1 MVRLLGAGKFDLY
14 IWIDITQLFQ
24 NENNFLTDPSHSTED
39 LMLLLQAEKEF
50 LNEMLSDQP
59 KSKNQTKLNKMVKNY
74 LSHIDYDL

>member
-1 MVRLLGAGKFDLY
+1 MYITYTNINLL
-14 IWIDITQLFQ
+14 Q
-24 NENNFLTDPSHSTED
+24 NENNFLQDPSHSTED

>member
-1 MVRLLGAGKFDLY
+1 MYITYTNINLL
-14 IWIDITQLFQ
+14 Q
-24 NENNFLTDPSHSTED
+24 NENNFLQDPSHSTED

-59 KSKNQTKLNKMVKNY
+59 KSKNQTKLNKMVKHY

>member
-1 MVRLLGAGKFDLY
+1 MYNLL
-14 IWIDITQLFQ
+14 Q
-24 NENNFLTDPSHSTED
+24 NENNFLQDPSHSTED

>member
-1 MVRLLGAGKFDLY
+1 M
-14 IWIDITQLFQ
+14 Q
-24 NENNFLTDPSHSTED
+24 DPSHSTED

-59 KSKNQTKLNKMVKNY
+59 KSKNQTKLNKMVKHY